1 MQRFVIPLSS
11 PEAADAGRVGPKAA
25 NLAAL
30 GQAGLPIPDG
40 ICLAADAYRMQIAAL
55 GLEETAREVFSSDD
69 AQARRSALRLRM
81 QLMDQPV
88 AEVLQEPLIAA
99 WRSVTRNGTVPG
111 VVRSSA
117 LVEDRFGSSFAGQFE
132 SFLGIDNEIDFLTA
146 VRSCWAALWA
156 PRALRYMATH
166 DLDPADTAMAL
177 LMQPLVA
184 ARAAG
189 GGLSQTAEGGMLIN
203 ATPGLGSAIA
213 QGEVA
218 PDRYELGRDGRLRE
232 SQAGMTYHQAS
243 CAHLS
248 GLARSRPKAKICL
261 TPMQAEEL
269 GRYLIRAEAVM
280 GRPVEI
286 EWALDDAGIKLL
298 QSRPLHLDDQPAQVP
313 DRIWLRQPRLRG
325 QPAGV
330 GFGMG
335 RACVINC
342 ECEISRIGPGDV
354 LVTRMAGPAL
364 GRVLAMVAGVVSE
377 LGGSTSHLASLA
389 RERCVPMVLGV
400 PGPRRRYPMAR
411 RWPWTGWREL
421 SAGCGKPV
429 TRFSLLV
436 ARNRRGTKNE

>member
-1 MQRFVIPLSS
+1 MQNFVISLSDR
-11 PEAADAGRVGPKAA
+11 EATDASRVGPKAA

-30 GQAGLPIPDG
+30 GRAGLPIPDG
-40 ICLAADAYRMQIAAL
+40 ICLAADAYRMQLAAL
-55 GLEETAREVFSSDD
+55 GLEETAREVFSSED

-81 QLMDQPV
+81 QLMERPV
-88 AEVLQEPLIAA
+88 AEELQEPLIAA
-99 WRSVTRNGTVPG
+99 WRSVTRNGAVPG

-132 SFLGIDNEIDFLTA
+132 SFLGIESEIDFLTA

-166 DLDPADTAMAL
+166 GLDPADTAMAL

-232 SQAGMTYHQAS
+232 SQAGMTYHQAT

-248 GLARSRPKAKICL
+248 PLGRSRPKAKICL
-261 TPMQAEEL
+261 TPAQAEEL
-269 GRYLIRAEAVM
+269 GLYLIRAEAVM
-280 GRPVEI
+280 DRPVEI
-286 EWALDDAGIKLL
+286 EWALDDAGFKLL
-298 QSRPLHLDDQPAQVP
+298 QSRPLHLDDQPARVP
-313 DRIWLRQPRLRG
+313 DQIWLRQPRLRG

-330 GFGMG
+330 GFGTG

-400 PGPRRRYPMAR
+400 PGATLQIPDGSQVAVDGVSGIV
-411 RWPWTGWREL
+411 RWMKSGR
-421 SAGCGKPV
+421 
-429 TRFSLLV
+429 
-436 ARNRRGTKNE
+436 